1 MEELGEKATA
11 KFFCLLSARQCGKL
25 VDKCRNAAESILMI
39 TLLHNGKL
47 YLSQSIAWV
56 SFEEPPEASIPTLSI
71 GFSDQT
77 VMEQSGGLATSTLE
91 TMERELG
98 VRLR

>member
-1 MEELGEKATA
+1 M
-11 KFFCLLSARQCGKL
+11 
-25 VDKCRNAAESILMI
+25 M

-47 YLSQSIAWV
+47 YLSQSIVWIN
-56 SFEEPPEASIPTLSI
+56 FEESPEASIPTLLI

-77 VMEQSGGLATSTLE
+77 VMEESGRPATIALE
-91 TMERELG
+91 TLERELG

>member
-1 MEELGEKATA
+1 M
-11 KFFCLLSARQCGKL
+11 
-25 VDKCRNAAESILMI
+25 

-47 YLSQSIAWV
+47 YLSQSIVWV
-56 SFEEPPEASIPTLSI
+56 SFEEPPEAAITTLLI

-77 VMEQSGGLATSTLE
+77 VMEQSGGAATSTLE
-91 TMERELG
+91 TLERELG

>member
-1 MEELGEKATA
+1 M
-11 KFFCLLSARQCGKL
+11 
-25 VDKCRNAAESILMI
+25 M

-47 YLSQSIAWV
+47 YLSQSIVWV
-56 SFEEPPEASIPTLSI
+56 NFEESPAASIPTLLI

-77 VMEQSGGLATSTLE
+77 VMEESGGLATITLE
-91 TMERELG
+91 TLERELG